1 MLKRSILS
9 GRFGALTGISGDLMK
24 NLETP
29 GKTGRVGRYGS
40 IKFKW
45 KRDIEGG
52 LCGTGT
58 LVDWFFP
65 FKNREILFGTSI
77 GLKVFSNWL
86 QRVEDLLSEVAASW
100 DGMLILADDVNTI
113 IIHLN
118 ISQFLIG

>member
-45 KRDIEGG
+45 KRDI
-52 LCGTGT
+52 LFIY
-58 LVDWFFP
+58 LFIYLLFP
-65 FKNREILFGTSI
+65 
-77 GLKVFSNWL
+77 
-86 QRVEDLLSEVAASW
+86 Q
-100 DGMLILADDVNTI
+100 
-113 IIHLN
+113 
-118 ISQFLIG
+118 